1 MKLVESLAFAGIL
14 VGLALPVAAQQSQTG
29 QGESMS
35 GMKNMSTQT
44 MSPYQKE
51 TMTAMEKMNKAMM
64 DGMMDSDTGKAWMRS
79 MAAHHQGAI
88 DMSEIVLKNTKD
100 SDVVKEANKTV
111 KDNQTAL
118 KELEIKMKKDDKK
131 G

>member
-64 DGMMDSDTGKAWMRS
+64 DGMMDSDPGKAWMRS

>member
-1 MKLVESLAFAGIL
+1 
-14 VGLALPVAAQQSQTG
+14 
-29 QGESMS
+29 
-35 GMKNMSTQT
+35 
-44 MSPYQKE
+44 
-51 TMTAMEKMNKAMM
+51 M